1 MKLFNWK
8 REKKVDSSTRI
19 RIKMAEKNIKNL
31 RELATKLGWNYYT
44 LWNKLSG
51 RRAWSLEEARDLSLF
66 FGISIENLFYGE

>member
-31 RELATKLGWNYYT
+31 RELAIKLDWNYYT

-51 RRAWSLEEARDLSLF
+51 RRAWSLEEARDISLF

>member
-8 REKKVDSSTRI
+8 KEKKVDSSTRI